1 MFVKYL
7 IFNAL
12 FPDNVIIINNI
23 AVYAT
28 TCTISYI
35 KPDNPYYKVNV
46 CSLYIVAYLVSMHR
60 RNSITPSIGNDMFC
74 SSIRVR

>member
-23 AVYAT
+23 AVYTT

-60 RNSITPSIGNDMFC
+60 RNSITPSIENDMFC